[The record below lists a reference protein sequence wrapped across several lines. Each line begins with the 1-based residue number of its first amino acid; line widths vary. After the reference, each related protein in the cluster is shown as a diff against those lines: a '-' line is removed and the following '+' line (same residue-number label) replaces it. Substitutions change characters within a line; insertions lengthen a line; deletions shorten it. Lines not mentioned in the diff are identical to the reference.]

1 MITFSFALLLL
12 VVGYFAYG
20 AFIERLFAPDASK
33 TTPAILKT
41 DGVDYV
47 PMSGWRIFMIQFL
60 NIAGLG
66 PVFGAI
72 MGAKFG
78 MSSYLWI
85 VLGTIFGGAV
95 HDYLAGMISI
105 RNDGCNLPEIHGKY
119 LGNQMKQFSRFFA
132 VLLMILVGAVFV
144 AGPAE
149 LLGSL
154 TPSFFDTT
162 FWIIIIFVYYFL
174 ATMLPIDKIIGKIYP
189 LFAFALLFMAVGILV
204 MLYIKFPTL
213 PEITDGLANTHPG
226 GENMPIFPMMFISIA
241 CGAISGFHATQ
252 SPLMARCMTN
262 EKQGRRIFYGAM
274 IAEGIV
280 ALIWAAA
287 ATYFFQKNGM
297 GISNA
302 AEIVNDITKDWLG
315 TFGGLLAIL
324 GVIAAP
330 ITSGDTALRS
340 ARLMISDMFN
350 FNQKPIKNRLLISIP
365 LFLVTAGILLYS
377 LRDKEGFNIIWRY
390 FAWANQTLAVMTLWA
405 ITVYLLKE
413 KKCYWVT
420 LLPALFMTSVVVT
433 YILVAPEGFGLSY
446 YLSLSIALS
455 VVLLL
460 LGLFFYKKIKNKVD

>member
-1 MITFSFALLLL
+1 MITFSIALLLL
-12 VVGYFAYG
+12 IVGYFAYG
-20 AFIERLFAPDASK
+20 ALIERLFAPDASK
-33 TTPAILKT
+33 ITPTILKA

-47 PMSGWRIFMIQFL
+47 PMSGWRMFMIQFL

-66 PVFGAI
+66 PIFGAI

-95 HDYLAGMISI
+95 HDYLAGMISL

-162 FWIIIIFVYYFL
+162 FWIIVIFLYYFL

-204 MLYIKFPTL
+204 MLYVKFPAL

-226 GENMPIFPMMFISIA
+226 GESMPIFPMMFISIA

-262 EKQGRRIFYGAM
+262 EKQGRRIFFGAM
-274 IAEGIV
+274 IAEGII
-280 ALIWAAA
+280 ALIWATA

-302 AEIVNDITKDWLG
+302 AEIVNNITKDWLG

-350 FNQKPIKNRLLISIP
+350 FNQKPIKNRLLISAP
-365 LFLVTAGILLYS
+365 LFLVTVGILLYS

-390 FAWANQTLAVMTLWA
+390 FAWANQTLAVMTLWT

-433 YILVAPEGFGLSY
+433 YILVTPEGLALSY
-446 YLSLSIALS
+446 YLSLSIGIAVS
-455 VVLLL
+455 LLL
-460 LGLFFYKKIKNKVD
+460 LGLFFYKKIKNKVQ

>member
-1 MITFSFALLLL
+1 
-12 VVGYFAYG
+12 
-20 AFIERLFAPDASK
+20 
-33 TTPAILKT
+33 
-41 DGVDYV
+41 
-47 PMSGWRIFMIQFL
+47 
-60 NIAGLG
+60 
-66 PVFGAI
+66 
-72 MGAKFG
+72 
-78 MSSYLWI
+78 
-85 VLGTIFGGAV
+85 
-95 HDYLAGMISI
+95 
-105 RNDGCNLPEIHGKY
+105 
-119 LGNQMKQFSRFFA
+119 
-132 VLLMILVGAVFV
+132 
-144 AGPAE
+144 
-149 LLGSL
+149 
-154 TPSFFDTT
+154 
-162 FWIIIIFVYYFL
+162 
-174 ATMLPIDKIIGKIYP
+174 
-189 LFAFALLFMAVGILV
+189 
-204 MLYIKFPTL
+204 
-213 PEITDGLANTHPG
+213 
-226 GENMPIFPMMFISIA
+226 
-241 CGAISGFHATQ
+241 
-252 SPLMARCMTN
+252 MARCMTN

>member
-162 FWIIIIFVYYFL
+162 FWIIVIFLYYFI

-204 MLYIKFPTL
+204 MIYIKFPAL

-226 GENMPIFPMMFISIA
+226 GESMPIFPMMFISIA

-280 ALIWAAA
+280 ALIWATA

-302 AEIVNDITKDWLG
+302 AEIVNNITKDWLG